1 MRFPPEPAIPAD
13 GSVRG
18 IGRMEF
24 ADGRMLAEK
33 ADGIGWLTFNNPER
47 RNAMS
52 MEMWEGVD
60 RILADFEADDS
71 VRAIVLRGA
80 GDRAFVSGADIS
92 QFGRNRAD
100 ADAAARYA
108 AVTEAGRRR
117 LAGAEKPTIA
127 MIRGFCLGGGL
138 GIAMTCDLRFAQ
150 EESEFGIPAARLGIA
165 YNFDNLRSLVQL
177 VGPARAKD
185 ILFSGRRLPAREAY
199 SIGLVD
205 RVLPAEELEGHTRA
219 YAGQI
224 AVNAPLSI
232 RASKLT
238 INQVL
243 MDRAERDPDLIAA
256 LGKACFDSGDYREG
270 RTAFMEKRRPVFRGR

>member
-1 MRFPPEPAIPAD
+1 
-13 GSVRG
+13 
-18 IGRMEF
+18 MEF

-92 QFGRNRAD
+92 QFERNRAD

-108 AVTEAGRRR
+108 AATEAGRRR

-150 EESEFGIPAARLGIA
+150 EGSEFGIPAARLGIA

-185 ILFSGRRLPAREAY
+185 ILFSGRRLPAQEAY

-205 RVLPAEELEGHTRA
+205 RVLPAEELEAHTRA
-219 YAGQI
+219 YVGRI

-243 MDRAERDPDLIAA
+243 MDRAERDPELIAA
-256 LGKACFDSGDYREG
+256 LGKACFDSRDYEEG
-270 RTAFMEKRRPVFRGR
+270 RTAFMEKRRPVFQGR